1 MNTNVFAVDRIQMQK
16 QEGAVKAYVSLK
28 IADSFIV
35 RNVRIVSG
43 KKGLFV
49 SMPAE
54 KYQDQ
59 NKESRYAAIA
69 FPINREMH
77 ETMQAVV
84 LDAYAQ
90 ARKDSSGSAQV

>member
-1 MNTNVFAVDRIQMQK
+1 MDSSVLAVDRIQMQDK
-16 QEGAVKAYVSLK
+16 EGMVKAYVSLK
-28 IADSFIV
+28 IADSFII
-35 RNVRIVSG
+35 RNVRVVAG

-69 FPINREMH
+69 FPINREVH
-77 ETMQAVV
+77 EAMQAVV
-84 LDAYAQ
+84 LEAYAQ
-90 ARKDSSGSAQV
+90 ARKNVV